1 MKIVLILNDIHGF
14 PSALRQNAL
23 RSHTWA
29 TQVYENCLLTD
40 TESMKSFEDSVK
52 VTETENVFHAVQKV
66 GGETV
71 LLGSHP
77 PHWRETSAT
86 VISNSYE
93 LSDPRC
99 EMYSQG
105 VNRCS
110 LYSPP
115 TERNGSASTYD
126 DDVCEQTCEI
136 LQSFSGSFLLLW
148 VNFSCFDDLERIQF
162 TSSAERVTKSM
173 CVPPQPSTYDRRTLP
188 LCVSTYLD
196 GISESSRRTEQQYVS
211 LLEASKSLFDRH
223 CQRIERIVESALSR
237 DGTCIAYTSTHS
249 LSIGEHAV
257 RGGHAPL
264 GTCCETFWL
273 SNTPSTLPV
282 HSCLR
287 DLIASLVSDACGRA
301 IHPVEPF
308 SHRTVCRDGFQR
320 CIVRIADHQYS
331 CIVRQERILFV
342 FDLSSDPEESHDV
355 YPSLGH
361 LHAEFERLVPRDTVT
376 QDVPPV
382 PPPRTAPVR
391 ITKALTDFVA
401 PPLPPPPVQTPV
413 GGDDTEEHSVVV
425 PSAVNIRIPSPS
437 ETSSI
442 ISRQPSFSR
451 RVTTS
456 SSTTSTS
463 SSARNNRPGVRQTEA
478 RLNKLHR

>member
-1 MKIVLILNDIHGF
+1 MKVVLILNDIHGF

-23 RSHTWA
+23 RYHTWA

-40 TESMKSFEDSVK
+40 TDCMKSFEDSVK
-52 VTETENVFHAVQKV
+52 VTETENVFHAVQKA

-77 PHWRETSAT
+77 PQWRETSPT
-86 VISNSYE
+86 VFPNSYE

-126 DDVCEQTCEI
+126 DDVCEQACDI

-162 TSSAERVTKSM
+162 TSATERVTKSM
-173 CVPPQPSTYDRRTLP
+173 CMPPPPSTYDRRTLP

-196 GISESSRRTEQQYVS
+196 GISESSRRNEQQYVS

-223 CQRIERIVESALSR
+223 RQRIERIVESARSL
-237 DGTCIAYTSTHS
+237 DETCIAYTSTHS

-273 SNTPSTLPV
+273 SNTPSSLPV

-287 DLIASLVSDACGRA
+287 DLIASLVSDACGCA
-301 IHPVEPF
+301 IHSTEKF
-308 SHRTVCRDGFQR
+308 SHRTECRDGFQR
-320 CIVRIADHQYS
+320 HVVRIADHQYS
-331 CIVRQERILFV
+331 CVVRQGRILFV

-361 LHAEFERLVPRDTVT
+361 LHTEFERLVLCDTVT
-376 QDVPPV
+376 QTV
-382 PPPRTAPVR
+382 PPPRPAPVR
-391 ITKALTDFVA
+391 VTRTLKDLAA
-401 PPLPPPPVQTPV
+401 PPPVQTPI
-413 GGDDTEEHSVVV
+413 GNDDTDENSVDVS
-425 PSAVNIRIPSPS
+425 SAVHVRIPSPS
-437 ETSSI
+437 ETSSV

-451 RVTTS
+451 RT
-456 SSTTSTS
+456 TTSTS
-463 SSARNNRPGVRQTEA
+463 STAVVSTRNTRPGVRQTEA